1 MKLVF
6 VYWGYEKCR
15 LHARFVQLRTRG
27 ACDGP
32 RGDTLRSSV
41 IRHPRWNIRRTL
53 AAPTLSFSSLSGLQT
68 SRSGDRLDWA
78 RLLTAVPRS
87 RRVVI
92 DADGGYNDPIEFKGD
107 YNHRTEAASREWCN
121 VCDSLTDKICQ
132 PTLRPC
138 RANVR
143 PFLLTSYDPT
153 REAPLDFS
161 AKSFG
166 MIYVGH
172 SKFRWHG
179 MSRVLRAIEPVRDRV
194 EPVAIVGEG
203 WAAIPEWAET
213 LNITEQYY
221 VDREY
226 LKQLDVQVLPPVP
239 YAKVIATMGQAVF
252 NPVVQRPLFEPTW
265 NGNTAHVRDACGGD
279 HPNFSFEPVVCSRIL
294 ASAPSSWSSKVTI
307 RKRRSWMC

>member
-1 MKLVF
+1 MDYKL
-6 VYWGYEKCR
+6 
-15 LHARFVQLRTRG
+15 
-27 ACDGP
+27 
-32 RGDTLRSSV
+32 
-41 IRHPRWNIRRTL
+41 
-53 AAPTLSFSSLSGLQT
+53 
-68 SRSGDRLDWA
+68 RSGDRLDWT

-194 EPVAIVGEG
+194 GPVALVGEG
-203 WAAIPEWAET
+203 WASIPEWAET

-252 NPVVQRPLFEPTW
+252 NPVVQRPLFEALGMVTPRTFETPAAGTIPIFLL
-265 NGNTAHVRDACGGD
+265 NPSYVREIFGERAVELVLEGD
-279 HPNFSFEPVVCSRIL
+279 HPQEKIMDVLARPTHYADVVGE
-294 ASAPSSWSSKVTI
+294 I
-307 RKRRSWMC
+307 RRDFAQRHTPEARLRQLIELIEE